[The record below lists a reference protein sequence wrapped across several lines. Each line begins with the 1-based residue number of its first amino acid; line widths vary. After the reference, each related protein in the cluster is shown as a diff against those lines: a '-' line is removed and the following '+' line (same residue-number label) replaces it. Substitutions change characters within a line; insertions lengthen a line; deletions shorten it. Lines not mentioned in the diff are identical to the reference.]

1 MSELTHLKRL
11 LVNGEEREF
20 MQQSTLL
27 EIMQTLKIADKVMA
41 AAVNTKIIKASE
53 WENFI
58 PKDEDRIE
66 LLHFVGGG

>member
-1 MSELTHLKRL
+1 MSELTRLKRL

-41 AAVNTKIIKASE
+41 AAVNMKIIKASE

-58 PKDEDRIE
+58 PKDGDRIE